1 MAFDVLDEHEQG
13 ELVQKWLRENALA
26 IIVGVGLGLVLI
38 FGWQQWKVHR
48 ANVSLEAAARYQSLA
63 SAAGAGK
70 AEEAEAAA
78 SELREKYPKS
88 PYAVLAA
95 LHQAEVAAA
104 ANDLDGAAAALAWA
118 REHAGIEAL
127 QGLVAIRSARVALAR
142 GDADGALA
150 LVGKLPADAWPAL
163 AGELRGDALV
173 KQGHADAAR
182 TAYQD
187 ALSHLDEQ
195 AGTRSVVQMKLDD
208 LGGPLAAKAPAA
220 PAPAAEKQGS

>member
-48 ANVSLEAAARYQSLA
+48 ANVSLEAAARYQSLTA
-63 SAAGAGK
+63 AAGAGK
-70 AEEAEAAA
+70 TEEAEAAA
-78 SELREKYPKS
+78 RELREAYPKS

-95 LHQAEVAAA
+95 LHQAEVDAA
-104 ANDLDGAAAALAWA
+104 ANDLDGAAALAWA
-118 REHAGIEAL
+118 REHAGIDAL

-150 LVGKLPADAWPAL
+150 LIGKLPADTWPAL